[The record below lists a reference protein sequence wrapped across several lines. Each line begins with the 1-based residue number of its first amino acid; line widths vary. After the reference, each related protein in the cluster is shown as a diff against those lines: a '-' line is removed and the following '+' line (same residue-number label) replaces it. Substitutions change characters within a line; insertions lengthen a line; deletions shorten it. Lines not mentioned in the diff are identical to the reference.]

1 MIFISALCVSILGI
15 FVGTIGEFLALTELE
30 LLDKESLNYDFLP
43 EAFMVNKT
51 VYMILMWF
59 TLLVC
64 GFFMLPIFL
73 LYYIQAKNFLNNRT
87 TNERY
92 SKKKPVIPKDKNEH
106 RGSELSADSTGSS
119 LLSAIQ
125 QLKMAEDILK
135 EHGDPEDFGTKSC
148 LSIRNQY
155 AMCCRTTTPSQKG
168 IYTDLIQNSNQE
180 FHIDLEKSVNGLI
193 SSPDLE
199 LNDEGGSGSTREND
213 HEENTYN
220 KQLSNISE
228 ETS

>member
-73 LYYIQAKNFLNNRT
+73 LYYI
-87 TNERY
+87 
-92 SKKKPVIPKDKNEH
+92 
-106 RGSELSADSTGSS
+106 
-119 LLSAIQ
+119 
-125 QLKMAEDILK
+125 
-135 EHGDPEDFGTKSC
+135 
-148 LSIRNQY
+148 
-155 AMCCRTTTPSQKG
+155 
-168 IYTDLIQNSNQE
+168 
-180 FHIDLEKSVNGLI
+180 
-193 SSPDLE
+193 
-199 LNDEGGSGSTREND
+199 
-213 HEENTYN
+213 
-220 KQLSNISE
+220 
-228 ETS
+228 